1 MRLLVDTHS
10 FLWFITGNE
19 ELSEGARQRIAD
31 LTNDVFVSS
40 ASLWEIAVK
49 TSLGRLTLARPFAEL
64 IREQLRLN
72 AMEVLP
78 IEVPHLSALITLPW
92 HHRDP
97 FDRLLI
103 AQALAEDLPVIS
115 RDTVF
120 SAYPVQVLW

>member
-10 FLWFITGNE
+10 FLWFITGSE

-31 LTNDVFVSS
+31 LANHVFVSS

-49 TSLGRLTLARPFAEL
+49 TRLGRLTLARPFAEL
-64 IREQLRLN
+64 IPEQLRLN

-78 IEVPHLSALITLPW
+78 IEVPHLAALITLPW

-103 AQALAEDLPVIS
+103 AQALAEGLPIVS

-120 SAYPVQVLW
+120 PAYPVQVLW